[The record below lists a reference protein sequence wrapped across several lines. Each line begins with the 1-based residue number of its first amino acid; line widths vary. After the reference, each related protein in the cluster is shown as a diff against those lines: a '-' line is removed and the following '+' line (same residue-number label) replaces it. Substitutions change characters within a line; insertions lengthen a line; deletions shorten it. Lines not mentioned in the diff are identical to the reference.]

1 MHNKIHNQGI
11 TTPCG
16 EECHSYSQL
25 SGNPLTMTRRF
36 FLGKAARGLGGVAL
50 ASLLNNKL
58 LAAPGGGNGLPGIPH
73 FAPKAKRVIYLFQ
86 SGGPSQLELF
96 DYKPNLNE
104 LHGQEVPASVFN
116 GQRLTGMTAGQSSFP
131 VARSVYDFER
141 VGKSGTWM
149 NTELMPYL
157 SKVVDDLCIIKSM
170 HTEAINHDPAITF
183 FQTGFQ
189 IAGRPSIGA
198 WLSYGLGSAN
208 ENLPSF
214 VAMTSSGSAGGGQP
228 LYDRL
233 WGSGFLPSKHQGVK
247 FAGGKDPVLYLNN
260 PDGMS
265 SEIRRKTLDH
275 IAAMNK
281 MKFDDYGDPE
291 IETRI
296 AQYEMAFRMQTS
308 VPELTDVT
316 SEPDSTFELYGE
328 DAKKPGSY
336 ANNCLLARRLAE
348 RGVRFVQLFHRA
360 WDAHGNLPRVESRQ
374 SKDTDQSTAGLI
386 QDLKQRGMLDD
397 TLIVWGGEFGR
408 TVYCQ
413 GELSPKAY
421 GRDHHP
427 RCFSMF
433 MAGGG
438 VKPGFSYGET
448 DDFSYNIAS
457 NPVSVHD
464 LHATILHQLGVDHK
478 KLTYKFQGRHY
489 RLTDV
494 HGHVV
499 KPILA

>member
-1 MHNKIHNQGI
+1 MNKRCEGCTGYNN
-11 TTPCG
+11 
-16 EECHSYSQL
+16 L
-25 SGNPLTMTRRF
+25 SDNPLTMTRRY
-36 FLGKAARGLGGVAL
+36 FLGKAAKGLGGVAL
-50 ASLLNNKL
+50 GSLLNEQL
-58 LAAPGGGNGLPGIPH
+58 FSATDGQVGGKGFRN

-86 SGGPSQLELF
+86 SGGPPQMDLF
-96 DYKPNLNE
+96 DYKPYLDQVHN
-104 LHGQEVPASVFN
+104 QEVPESVFN

-131 VARSVYDFER
+131 VARSMFNFER
-141 VGKSGTWM
+141 TGKAGIWL
-149 NTELMPYL
+149 NTEVMPRL
-157 SKVVDDLCIIKSM
+157 GQVMDDICVVNSM

-198 WLSYGLGSAN
+198 WLSYGLGSLN

-214 VAMTSSGSAGGGQP
+214 VAMTSYNGGQP

-233 WGSGFLPSKHQGVK
+233 WGAGFLPSKHQGVK
-247 FAGGKDPVLYLNN
+247 FGGGKDPVLYLNN

-265 SEIRRKTLDH
+265 AKLRRRTLDH
-275 IAAMNK
+275 IAAMNE

-308 VPELTDVT
+308 VPELTDVS
-316 SEPDSTFELYGE
+316 SEPESTFELYGE
-328 DAKKPGSY
+328 DARKPGSY

-348 RGVRFVQLFHRA
+348 RGVRFVQLFHRG
-360 WDAHGNLPRVESRQ
+360 WDAHANLPTQLKRQ
-374 SKDTDQSTAGLI
+374 CKATDQASAALV

-397 TLIVWGGEFGR
+397 TLVVWGGEFGR
-408 TVYCQ
+408 TVYNQ
-413 GELSPKAY
+413 GEMTPTNY

-427 RCFSMF
+427 RCFSMWL
-433 MAGGG
+433 AGGG
-438 VKPGFSYGET
+438 VKGGMSYGKT
-448 DDFSYNIAS
+448 DDFSYNIVE

-464 LHATILHQLGVDHK
+464 LHATILHLLGIDHK

-494 HGHVV
+494 HGKVV
-499 KPILA
+499 KPILV